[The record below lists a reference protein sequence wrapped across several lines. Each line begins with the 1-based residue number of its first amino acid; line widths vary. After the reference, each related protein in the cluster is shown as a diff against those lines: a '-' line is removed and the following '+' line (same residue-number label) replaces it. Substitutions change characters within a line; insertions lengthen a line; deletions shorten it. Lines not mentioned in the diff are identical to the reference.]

1 MAYTYKK
8 ISKPKTIVKC
18 PNCLKAVY
26 YSEEIEDV
34 HCGNCLS
41 TFKHK
46 DAMVKGLTTDK
57 IWR

>member
-41 TFKHK
+41 TFS
-46 DAMVKGLTTDK
+46 
-57 IWR
+57 ISSE